1 MPEIAFFP
9 LSLAKPPRTFEIK
22 TTIAKPA

>member
-1 MPEIAFFP
+1 MPEIALCP